1 MTRMFTAPAQDDP
14 DGRGTAPGMATMLRA
29 VPTPPAAAGTERPAS
44 ATHHPALYLYGITTA
59 GAAVGLVSGVA
70 GAAVEM
76 IAEGGLAAVVSRLG
90 GARLRPQRAHLAAHH
105 RVLRDLA
112 EAAPVLPVVFGRLVN
127 REDDLRDVLRQ
138 NHDALAG
145 RLARLDHK
153 VEMGLK
159 VYWDLSNVFEYF
171 VATHQELE
179 AMRDRLFRL
188 GRTPSVE
195 EKVALGELFATL
207 LRQARQRH
215 AHRIQEVLAPW
226 CVELRSLDAGDERMI
241 LKCACLVESGR
252 QAQWEEGVRQ
262 AAGLFDD
269 HYRFEYNG
277 PWPPYNF
284 AEVELTC
291 SS

>member
-1 MTRMFTAPAQDDP
+1 MTRMLTAPTQDHHETP
-14 DGRGTAPGMATMLRA
+14 EVPARDGPVFADRGLAP
-29 VPTPPAAAGTERPAS
+29 PPAKPGTVPAAGSQA
-44 ATHHPALYLYGITTA
+44 ALYLYGITIA
-59 GAAVGLVSGVA
+59 GATPPVGGVA
-70 GAAVEM
+70 GAAVEA
-76 IAEGGLAAVVSRLG
+76 IAEGVLAAIVSRLG

-112 EAAPVLPVVFGRLVN
+112 RTGPVLPVVFGTLVP
-127 REDDLRDVLRQ
+127 REEELRSVLRR
-138 NHDALAG
+138 NHAALAD
-145 RLARLDHK
+145 RLARLDDK

-159 VYWDLSNVFEYF
+159 VYWDVSNVFEYF

-188 GRTPSVE
+188 GRTPPLE
-195 EKVALGELFATL
+195 EKVALGEMFAGL
-207 LRQARQRH
+207 LQQARQRH
-215 AHRIQEVLAPW
+215 ARRVQEALAP
-226 CVELRSLDAGDERMI
+226 CSVELRSLDAGDERMI

-252 QAQWEEGVRQ
+252 QAEWEEGVRR

-284 AEVELTC
+284 AEVDL
-291 SS
+291 

>member
-1 MTRMFTAPAQDDP
+1 MTRTCTAPLADIPGD
-14 DGRGTAPGMATMLRA
+14 RGTAPGMATMLRG
-29 VPTPPAAAGTERPAS
+29 VPTPPAAAGGRRPAS
-44 ATHHPALYLYGITTA
+44 PADQAALYLYGITVA
-59 GAAVGLVSGVA
+59 GAAAGIAGGVA
-70 GAAVEM
+70 GAAVET
-76 IAEGGLAAVVSRLG
+76 IVEGGLAAVVSRLG

-112 EAAPVLPVVFGRLVN
+112 AAASILPVVFGTLVS
-127 REDDLRDVLRQ
+127 REDDLRGVLRQ
-138 NHDALAG
+138 NHEAWAS

-159 VYWDLSNVFEYF
+159 VYWDLPNVFEYF

-179 AMRDRLFRL
+179 AMRNRLFRP
-188 GRTPSVE
+188 GRAPSVE
-195 EKVALGELFATL
+195 EKVALGELFAAL
-207 LRQARQRH
+207 LQQARQRH
-215 AHRIQEVLAPW
+215 ARRIQEALAPS
-226 CVELRSLDAGDERMI
+226 CVEVRSIDPGDERMI

-252 QAQWEEGVRQ
+252 QAQWEAGVHR

-269 HYRFEYNG
+269 HYRFDYNG

-284 AEVELTC
+284 AEIDLTC